1 MVSPDPRHLPGR
13 LVCAHLLGADPAVQ
27 VEAGLCP
34 HPVSVRFFAV
44 GGGGAGTASRRLRRQ
59 SSTVP
64 DRSKVISQLTS
75 GAQFGTESP
84 VPSRMKFCPT
94 CAAPLGARDSEG
106 SPRLACTSPDC
117 DYVFYD
123 NPVPVVAALLE
134 HGETVL
140 LVRNKGWPEK
150 WYGLVTGFLEKGE
163 SPEEGVLREV
173 KEELGLKGE
182 IVSLIG
188 VYPFAEMNQV
198 ILAYHVRG
206 HGEITVGDEIAG
218 VKAVPPDK
226 LRPWPLG
233 TGHAVRDWLAARGGL
248 GPTVA

>member
-1 MVSPDPRHLPGR
+1 M
-13 LVCAHLLGADPAVQ
+13 
-27 VEAGLCP
+27 
-34 HPVSVRFFAV
+34 
-44 GGGGAGTASRRLRRQ
+44 
-59 SSTVP
+59 
-64 DRSKVISQLTS
+64 
-75 GAQFGTESP
+75 
-84 VPSRMKFCPT
+84 PSRMKFCPT
-94 CAAPLGARDSEG
+94 CAAPLAARESEG
-106 SPRLACTSPDC
+106 RLRQACSSPEC

-123 NPVPVVAALLE
+123 NPVPVVAALVE

-150 WYGLVTGFLEKGE
+150 WYGLVSGFLEKGE

-173 KEELGLKGE
+173 KEEVGLKGE

>member
-1 MVSPDPRHLPGR
+1 
-13 LVCAHLLGADPAVQ
+13 
-27 VEAGLCP
+27 
-34 HPVSVRFFAV
+34 
-44 GGGGAGTASRRLRRQ
+44 
-59 SSTVP
+59 
-64 DRSKVISQLTS
+64 
-75 GAQFGTESP
+75 
-84 VPSRMKFCPT
+84 MKFCPS
-94 CAAPLGARDSEG
+94 CASPLEGRDVDG
-106 SPRLACTSPDC
+106 RIRMACTSESC

-150 WYGLVTGFLEKGE
+150 WYGLVSGFLEKGE

-173 KEELGLKGE
+173 KEETGLRGE

-188 VYPFAEMNQV
+188 VYPFVEMNQV
-198 ILAYHVRG
+198 IVAYHVRG
-206 HGEITVGDEIAG
+206 HGDLVMGEEIAG
-218 VKAVPPDK
+218 VKAIPPDK

-233 TGHAVRDWLAARGGL
+233 TGHAVKDWLDARRGM

>member
-1 MVSPDPRHLPGR
+1 
-13 LVCAHLLGADPAVQ
+13 
-27 VEAGLCP
+27 
-34 HPVSVRFFAV
+34 
-44 GGGGAGTASRRLRRQ
+44 
-59 SSTVP
+59 
-64 DRSKVISQLTS
+64 
-75 GAQFGTESP
+75 

-94 CAAPLGARDSEG
+94 CAAPLTARESEG
-106 SPRLACTSPDC
+106 RLRQACTSPDC

-123 NPVPVVAALLE
+123 NPVPVVAALVE

-150 WYGLVTGFLEKGE
+150 WYGLVSGFLEKGE

-173 KEELGLKGE
+173 KEEVGLKGE

>member
-1 MVSPDPRHLPGR
+1 
-13 LVCAHLLGADPAVQ
+13 
-27 VEAGLCP
+27 
-34 HPVSVRFFAV
+34 
-44 GGGGAGTASRRLRRQ
+44 
-59 SSTVP
+59 
-64 DRSKVISQLTS
+64 
-75 GAQFGTESP
+75 
-84 VPSRMKFCPT
+84 MKFCPT
-94 CAAPLGARDSEG
+94 CASPLQPRQMEG
-106 SPRLACTSPDC
+106 RERLVCPNESC
-117 DYVFYD
+117 GYVFYD

-134 HGETVL
+134 HGQTVL

-150 WYGLVTGFLEKGE
+150 WYGLVSGFLEKGE

-173 KEELGLKGE
+173 KEEVGLKGE
-182 IVSLIG
+182 IVSFIG
-188 VYPFAEMNQV
+188 AYPFVEMNQV

-206 HGEITVGDEIAG
+206 HGEIVIGSEIAG